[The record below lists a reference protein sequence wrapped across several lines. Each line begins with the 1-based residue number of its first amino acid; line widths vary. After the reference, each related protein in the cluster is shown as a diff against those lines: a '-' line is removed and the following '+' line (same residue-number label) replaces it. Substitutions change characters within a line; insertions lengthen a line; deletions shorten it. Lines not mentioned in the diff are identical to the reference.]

1 MTGAGATYP
10 YGKDPHDSNIRI
22 APSFPTLEDLKL
34 AAEIFC
40 VCVKLELFMEEKDM
54 NQKKKPDDPAEQ
66 ETGMRKSGLAREGIA
81 YLIFGVL
88 TTVIDYVISNLLYY
102 IWKMDPVPAQTIAW
116 VAAVLFA
123 FVTNKWWVFES
134 HTLNPGKVWRE
145 FVSFVL
151 CRVATFLFNLAAL
164 FVMVDLMKMEF
175 FLCKLLI
182 SVVVV
187 ILNYVFSKILI
198 FTNDKKK

>member
-1 MTGAGATYP
+1 MKEKIEKLKSSQGNGESKEMQEPANGTGTA
-10 YGKDPHDSNIRI
+10 
-22 APSFPTLEDLKL
+22 
-34 AAEIFC
+34 
-40 VCVKLELFMEEKDM
+40 
-54 NQKKKPDDPAEQ
+54 KK
-66 ETGMRKSGLAREGIA
+66 KSGLAHEGIA

-88 TTVIDYVISNLLYY
+88 TTVIDYAISNLLYY

-187 ILNYVFSKILI
+187 VLNYVFSKILI

>member
-1 MTGAGATYP
+1 MKKTIE
-10 YGKDPHDSNIRI
+10 KDRRM
-22 APSFPTLEDLKL
+22 
-34 AAEIFC
+34 
-40 VCVKLELFMEEKDM
+40 ELFMEEKDM

-66 ETGMRKSGLAREGIA
+66 ETGKKKSGLAREGIA

-187 ILNYVFSKILI
+187 VLNYVFSKLI
-198 FTNDKKK
+198 VFKKKYPLSLAHARQPFPFWRLHATSPGRGSLS

>member
-1 MTGAGATYP
+1 MKEKIEKLKSSQGNGESKEIQEPANGTGTA
-10 YGKDPHDSNIRI
+10 
-22 APSFPTLEDLKL
+22 
-34 AAEIFC
+34 
-40 VCVKLELFMEEKDM
+40 
-54 NQKKKPDDPAEQ
+54 KK
-66 ETGMRKSGLAREGIA
+66 KSGLAREGIA

-187 ILNYVFSKILI
+187 VLNYVFSKILI
-198 FTNDKKK
+198 FTNDKKEMTGSDLEVRNTFCVDGGVLRYDRNKRN

>member
-1 MTGAGATYP
+1 
-10 YGKDPHDSNIRI
+10 
-22 APSFPTLEDLKL
+22 
-34 AAEIFC
+34 
-40 VCVKLELFMEEKDM
+40 MEEKDM

-123 FVTNKWWVFES
+123 FVTNKWWV
-134 HTLNPGKVWRE
+134 LRAI
-145 FVSFVL
+145 
-151 CRVATFLFNLAAL
+151 R
-164 FVMVDLMKMEF
+164 
-175 FLCKLLI
+175 
-182 SVVVV
+182 
-187 ILNYVFSKILI
+187 
-198 FTNDKKK
+198 

>member
-1 MTGAGATYP
+1 MIVKKRGTDSRITGCQSFTFLRWYTKMKKTIE
-10 YGKDPHDSNIRI
+10 KDRRM
-22 APSFPTLEDLKL
+22 
-34 AAEIFC
+34 
-40 VCVKLELFMEEKDM
+40 ELFMEEKDM

-66 ETGMRKSGLAREGIA
+66 ETGKRKSGLAREGIA

-187 ILNYVFSKILI
+187 VLNYVFSKILI

>member
-1 MTGAGATYP
+1 M
-10 YGKDPHDSNIRI
+10 NN
-22 APSFPTLEDLKL
+22 
-34 AAEIFC
+34 
-40 VCVKLELFMEEKDM
+40 EKE
-54 NQKKKPDDPAEQ
+54 KK
-66 ETGMRKSGLAREGIA
+66 TGLAREGIS

-88 TTVIDYVISNLLYY
+88 TTVIDYAISNLLYY
-102 IWKMDPVPAQTIAW
+102 IWKMDPIPAQTIAW

-134 HTLNPGKVWRE
+134 HTLNPARVWKE

-164 FVMVDLMKMEF
+164 YVMVDLMKMEF
-175 FLCKLLI
+175 FVCKLVI

-187 ILNYVFSKILI
+187 VLNYVFSKILI
-198 FTNDKKK
+198 FTGDKKK

>member
-1 MTGAGATYP
+1 
-10 YGKDPHDSNIRI
+10 
-22 APSFPTLEDLKL
+22 
-34 AAEIFC
+34 
-40 VCVKLELFMEEKDM
+40 MEEKDM

-66 ETGMRKSGLAREGIA
+66 ETGKRKSGLAREGIA

-134 HTLNPGKVWRE
+134 KNLQLRAMMQE
-145 FVSFVL
+145 FVSFVS
-151 CRVATFLFNLAAL
+151 CRLFTGAC
-164 FVMVDLMKMEF
+164 D
-175 FLCKLLI
+175 LLI
-182 SVVVV
+182 MYVFVDCMGMNDLFIKIASNVLVV
-187 ILNYVFSKILI
+187 ILNYVASKLI
-198 FTNDKKK
+198 IFRKKG

>member
-1 MTGAGATYP
+1 MKKTIENGRGILEKMPEKRFDSVLPERTEMFMKEKIEKLKSSQENGESKEIQEPANGTGTA
-10 YGKDPHDSNIRI
+10 
-22 APSFPTLEDLKL
+22 
-34 AAEIFC
+34 
-40 VCVKLELFMEEKDM
+40 
-54 NQKKKPDDPAEQ
+54 KK
-66 ETGMRKSGLAREGIA
+66 KSGLAREGIA

-88 TTVIDYVISNLLYY
+88 TTVIDYAISNLLYY

-187 ILNYVFSKILI
+187 VLNYVFSKILI

>member
-1 MTGAGATYP
+1 MKEKIEKLKSSQGNGESKEIQEPANGTGTA
-10 YGKDPHDSNIRI
+10 
-22 APSFPTLEDLKL
+22 
-34 AAEIFC
+34 
-40 VCVKLELFMEEKDM
+40 
-54 NQKKKPDDPAEQ
+54 KK
-66 ETGMRKSGLAREGIA
+66 KSGLAREGIA

-145 FVSFVL
+145 FVSF
-151 CRVATFLFNLAAL
+151 
-164 FVMVDLMKMEF
+164 
-175 FLCKLLI
+175 I
-182 SVVVV
+182 SV
-187 ILNYVFSKILI
+187 IP
-198 FTNDKKK
+198 

>member
-1 MTGAGATYP
+1 MKEKIEKLKSGQGYGESKEIQEPANGTGTA
-10 YGKDPHDSNIRI
+10 
-22 APSFPTLEDLKL
+22 
-34 AAEIFC
+34 
-40 VCVKLELFMEEKDM
+40 
-54 NQKKKPDDPAEQ
+54 KK
-66 ETGMRKSGLAREGIA
+66 KSGLAREGIA

-151 CRVATFLFNLAAL
+151 CRVATFLFILAAL

-175 FLCKLLI
+175 FICKLLI

-187 ILNYVFSKILI
+187 VLNYVFSKILI